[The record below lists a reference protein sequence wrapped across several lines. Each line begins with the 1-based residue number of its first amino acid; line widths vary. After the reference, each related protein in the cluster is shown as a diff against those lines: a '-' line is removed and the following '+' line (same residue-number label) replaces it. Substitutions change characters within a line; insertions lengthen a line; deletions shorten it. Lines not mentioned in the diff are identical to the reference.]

1 MQIPTF
7 FLRTNMRLWIF
18 QALVAWLSIRCHN
31 LPLPSGV
38 GFALTSY
45 MGSFTTSAKNI
56 LDSRY
61 GFVLPWEATFIL
73 PLALDAYITSSMPE
87 LAILLGSHP
96 CEVTKKDPETYAC
109 VEDIAYQCHQFAD
122 MWAHRREFGR
132 SLRIMEICWEKYH
145 TDVHT
150 AKKHHEIGHKHES
163 ETLMLLLGCM
173 QAAKTWEMKKEIC
186 PKQESIV
193 NCIAAYNAEEFVL
206 DLQRRNKKDL
216 AEEEKT
222 PQEAAVEGG
231 EETATNEQPAATTS

>member
-1 MQIPTF
+1 
-7 FLRTNMRLWIF
+7 
-18 QALVAWLSIRCHN
+18 
-31 LPLPSGV
+31 
-38 GFALTSY
+38 
-45 MGSFTTSAKNI
+45 
-56 LDSRY
+56 
-61 GFVLPWEATFIL
+61 
-73 PLALDAYITSSMPE
+73 
-87 LAILLGSHP
+87 
-96 CEVTKKDPETYAC
+96 
-109 VEDIAYQCHQFAD
+109 
-122 MWAHRREFGR
+122 
-132 SLRIMEICWEKYH
+132 MEICWEKYH